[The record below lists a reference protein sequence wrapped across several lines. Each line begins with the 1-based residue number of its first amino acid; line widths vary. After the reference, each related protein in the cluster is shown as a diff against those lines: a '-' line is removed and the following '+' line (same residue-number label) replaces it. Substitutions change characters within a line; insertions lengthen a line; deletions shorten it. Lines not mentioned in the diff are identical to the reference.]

1 MTKAG
6 IKRTLN
12 AAYRLEMRAWISR
25 TAAQQYSNPIGLGAI
40 RSGQRAARLFGKAHQ
55 LRLGLELRCESEAR
69 EKAQRLK
76 AATDEFRKTAP
87 WNKRKRKAA

>member
-6 IKRTLN
+6 IKRALN
-12 AAYRLEMRAWISR
+12 AAYRMEMRAYVSR
-25 TAAQQYSNPIGLGAI
+25 LTAQRYSNPIGLGAI
-40 RSGQRAARLFGKAHQ
+40 RSGQRAARLFSKAHQ

-76 AATDEFRKTAP
+76 VATKEFRKTAP
-87 WNKRKRKAA
+87 WNKAKRKVA

>member
-12 AAYRLEMRAWISR
+12 AAYRLEMRAYVSR
-25 TAAQQYSNPIGLGAI
+25 MSAQRYANPVGLGAI
-40 RSGQRAARLFGKAHQ
+40 RSGQRAARLFGKANQ

-76 AATDEFRKTAP
+76 DATKEFRKTAP
-87 WNKRKRKAA
+87 WNKAKRKVA